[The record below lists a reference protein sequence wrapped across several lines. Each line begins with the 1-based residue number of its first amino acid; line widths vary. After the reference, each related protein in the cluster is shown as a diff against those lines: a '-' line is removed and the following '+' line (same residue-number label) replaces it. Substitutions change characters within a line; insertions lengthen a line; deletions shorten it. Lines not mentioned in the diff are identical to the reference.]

1 MADDQDEGLTF
12 AAPGAPTQT
21 SDAGEGLTFA
31 DPPRPQEGP
40 PQPLWS
46 KAVGVAEDVGKGA
59 VAGGMRGLFGLAG
72 APGSVERTLTQDV
85 PMLARNLGYD
95 LGKRMDIYSPAEAE
109 SLKQQPLSWI
119 GYNQSPEASEGRVAP
134 LTGLPTYKGVV
145 EDIKAGKP
153 QYGTL
158 PFGTYEPSTPLGKVA
173 GATTEGAA
181 QAILGGIETI
191 APRMVQG
198 ALAGGGSE
206 AASELTGGNPYWTIA
221 GGLVGGGVGSGLGH
235 LVSDKNSLAR
245 GELDK
250 MVADAARRGAS
261 NVTPEQFNEA
271 MQNGVP
277 LSVFHLLD
285 PQTQKTVAKYA
296 GMSDEAQATVNKFNS
311 ELQAAQAAGND
322 RLTSFFQN
330 MFGSPLAAPKIED
343 MSKDLANAERDRVF
357 SLARANPKA
366 DAIPN
371 TVIGQD
377 LLDHPLFKDAMK
389 NASDNAPILSGFNL
403 VPPVNIPGTPGK
415 WVQTPRGL
423 VQQPGTPAQFN
434 PANMNYWQEVKEQL
448 DGMHSAAERSG
459 DNKLAAT
466 IDTLRGNLKTRVGAF
481 VPEYGDALKAAR
493 DSYIMQDATRAGYFF
508 AKSPDQFKI
517 NDIQKIASGY
527 NAEQNSLFQQGVAAY
542 INDIA
547 SKPNGVEALVKNFG
561 SNRDFQDR
569 IKTALGDQNYYAMK
583 SKVMSEDLFR
593 NADAMKIA
601 QPSGKSLPIGVGNIG
616 SIGAIGGAATD
627 VLSAHPEILHNV
639 GAGTITGG
647 AVAIAAYG
655 ASKVLNYEQR
665 RIADKLIPMLA
676 SNDPKDLARVGEIL
690 DKNWRAQSA
699 INTVSNALRN
709 AAGATIG
716 RAIRVGV
723 SPTGRVLQTAHQP
736 EANASGGRTER
747 ASGGRIM
754 DHDAEADRLVRAAD
768 MAKNSVNKT
777 TEKLLDVPDEAIIK
791 ALDVAQQA
799 I

>member
-12 AAPGAPTQT
+12 AAPDAPTQT
-21 SDAGEGLTFA
+21 SDADEGLTFA

-46 KAVGVAEDVGKGA
+46 KVEGVAKDAGAGA
-59 VAGGMRGLFGLAG
+59 VAGGMRGFFGLAG
-72 APGSVERTLTQDV
+72 APGSVVRTGTQDV
-85 PMLARNLGYD
+85 PMLLRNLGYG
-95 LGKRMDIYSPAEAE
+95 LGKNMDIYSPAEAE
-109 SLKQQPLSWI
+109 SLKQQPLPWGS
-119 GYNQSPEASEGRVAP
+119 YNPSPEESEGLVDP
-134 LTGLPTYKGVV
+134 LTGLSTYKGVV
-145 EDIKAGKP
+145 EDIKAGKLP
-153 QYGTL
+153 YGTTI
-158 PFGTYEPSTPLGKVA
+158 PFGTYKPSTPLGKVA
-173 GATTEGAA
+173 EATAEGGML
-181 QAILGGIETI
+181 AIPGGFEGM
-191 APRMVQG
+191 ASRMVQG

-206 AASELTGGNPYWTIA
+206 AASELTNGNPYWTIA
-221 GGLVGGGVGSGLGH
+221 GGLGLGSVGSGLGH

-245 GELDK
+245 QELDK

-285 PQTQKTVAKYA
+285 SQTQKTVAKYA
-296 GMSDEAQATVNKFNS
+296 GMSDEAQKTVNNFNS
-311 ELQAAQAAGND
+311 ELQVAQAAGNE

-343 MSKDLANAERDRVF
+343 MAKDLANAERDRVF

-371 TVIGQD
+371 HVIGQD

-389 NASDNAPILSGFNL
+389 NASDNVPILSDFNL

-423 VQQPGTPAQFN
+423 VEQPGTPAQFN

-493 DSYIMQDATRAGYFF
+493 DSYMMQDATRAGYFF

-527 NAEQNSLFQQGVAAY
+527 NEEQYSLFEQGVASY

-547 SKPNGVEALVKNFG
+547 SKPNGVQALAKNF
-561 SNRDFQDR
+561 SSDRDFQDR
-569 IKTALGDQNYYAMK
+569 MKTALGDQNYYAMK

-601 QPSGKSLPIGVGNIG
+601 QSSGKSLPIGFG
-616 SIGAIGGAATD
+616 SIGAIAGAATD
-627 VLSAHPEILHNV
+627 VLSTHPEILHNV
-639 GAGTITGG
+639 GAGTIAGG
-647 AVAIAAYG
+647 AVATVAYG

-665 RIADKLIPMLA
+665 RMADKLIPMLA
-676 SNDPKDLARVGEIL
+676 STDPKVLARVGEIL

-699 INTVSNALRN
+699 INTVSNTLRN

-723 SPTGRVLQTAHQP
+723 SPTGRVLQTDHQP

-768 MAKNSVNKT
+768 MAKNGVNKT